1 MTEICCLSSRS
12 QKSKIT
18 ELADV
23 DPSKDGEAESALLTF
38 HESLLIF
45 KFFGS

>member
-1 MTEICCLSSRS
+1 MTEIYCLSSRS

-18 ELADV
+18 KLADV
-23 DPSKDGEAESALLTF
+23 DPSKDSKGESALLIS
-38 HESLLIF
+38 HELLLIF

>member
-23 DPSKDGEAESALLTF
+23 DPSKDGEGKSALLTS
-38 HESLLIF
+38 HDSLLIF